1 MAKIETVGFNP
12 RNPDD
17 KAKIIN
23 VSASV
28 GANGVNNSEDV
39 IVVQA
44 LLKYA
49 LGERREYW
57 DAEFP
62 EPSGAFIDSTAR
74 LIKKF
79 QRHNNRAQNV
89 RVAIDG
95 RIDPVKGGAYAQGTK
110 KHWTIYSLN
119 VSALEIAL
127 LNGHNSAIEGI
138 CKRWS
143 FIQGILSKNG
153 VGSLGLELE

>member
-12 RNPDD
+12 GNPDD
-17 KAKIIN
+17 KADIIN

-28 GANGVNNSEDV
+28 GSNGVNNSEDV

-49 LGERREYW
+49 LEERREYRG
-57 DAEFP
+57 AEFP
-62 EPSGAFIDSTAR
+62 EPSGAFVNSTAQ

-95 RIDPVKGGAYAQGTK
+95 RVDPAKGGAYAHGSR

-119 VSALEIAL
+119 VAALEMAI
-127 LNGHNSAIEGI
+127 LNGQNSAIEAI
-138 CKRWS
+138 CNRWS
-143 FIQGILSKNG
+143 FIRGLLNKNG
-153 VGSLGLELE
+153 IGSLDLELE